1 MIFKIAATVAILGW
15 IIGNIG
21 WHIVR
26 EPYGTGLDPAECF
39 FGAIIVAATISGVA
53 ALVALIWGI

>member
-1 MIFKIAATVAILGW
+1 MIFKILATVAILGW

-26 EPYGTGLDPAECF
+26 DPWSTGMSAGEWIWGGTIMLATASGV
-39 FGAIIVAATISGVA
+39 GAII
-53 ALVALIWGI
+53 ALIWGV